1 MLWWLLF
8 EPKCLM
14 QRGSPPENQ
23 HATGVWSDTARSFVA
38 VFAAVF
44 VVVARAVLAPSPWSS
59 PRSQTLLLPRRVLQT
74 ASSRLEV
81 SANPPPPVLVPAIA
95 AVSVAYAAV
104 APVSFAVLPFPCPK
118 TPLRRACRHG
128 VRATREVTEHER
140 PTPPS
145 VAVHIAAAATP
156 RACVSILH
164 LRRNHHRRSSRALAF
179 AFAAFRV
186 TFMEKSP
193 AVTVTRQK

>member
-1 MLWWLLF
+1 
-8 EPKCLM
+8 M

-81 SANPPPPVLVPAIA
+81 SANPPPPVLVLRHRRRFRRLRRRRAGL
-95 AVSVAYAAV
+95 VRSVAIPVPKPPSA
-104 APVSFAVLPFPCPK
+104 APV
-118 TPLRRACRHG
+118 
-128 VRATREVTEHER
+128 
-140 PTPPS
+140 
-145 VAVHIAAAATP
+145 VAM
-156 RACVSILH
+156 CVS
-164 LRRNHHRRSSRALAF
+164 RA
-179 AFAAFRV
+179 R
-186 TFMEKSP
+186 
-193 AVTVTRQK
+193 